1 MSDLRDLTGRL
12 SIDIDNYYSTLSNKL
27 TRDRGF
33 RIEVTKKMTR
43 KVIAVEAM
51 KALIIRG
58 ETNIGKIVQDAKTLA
73 GAMDYDI

>member
-1 MSDLRDLTGRL
+1 MSDHRDLTGRL
-12 SIDIDNYYSTLSNKL
+12 SIDNYYSTLSNKL

-58 ETNIGKIVQDAKTLA
+58 ETNIGKIVKDAKTLA